1 MNAKATSTSTDPIS
15 KWTEEMKNLFEKYK
29 MPGLDLD
36 ALSDW
41 QRKDIEA
48 LTEANRT
55 ATEGMSALVKR
66 RTEILEE
73 ALSQWQ
79 SAVKDAT
86 GADALAKQTEIAQEG
101 FNKAL
106 ANYRELAE
114 MEVKTYSDAWKVVQ
128 DRMQENMTNLQK
140 MLQPK

>member
-1 MNAKATSTSTDPIS
+1 MNAKATSSPTDAIS
-15 KWTEEMKNLFEKYK
+15 KWTDEMQGLFEKYK
-29 MPGLDLD
+29 MPGLDMD
-36 ALSDW
+36 ALTDW

-79 SAVKDAT
+79 SAMKDAT
-86 GADALAKQTEIAQEG
+86 GTDALAKQSEIAQEG

-128 DRMQENMTNLQK
+128 DRMQENMATLQK

>member
-1 MNAKATSTSTDPIS
+1 MSKTLTAALALGAPFLLCVPGAMAQEASRFTWEGELEIGNDSVVDSNTPGNEIS
-15 KWTEEMKNLFEKYK
+15 DTY
-29 MPGLDLD
+29 
-36 ALSDW
+36 
-41 QRKDIEA
+41 
-48 LTEANRT
+48 
-55 ATEGMSALVKR
+55 
-66 RTEILEE
+66 
-73 ALSQWQ
+73 
-79 SAVKDAT
+79 AT
-86 GADALAKQTEIAQEG
+86 GADALAKQTEVAQEG

>member
-1 MNAKATSTSTDPIS
+1 MNAKATSASTDPIS

-86 GADALAKQTEIAQEG
+86 GADALAKQTEVAQEG